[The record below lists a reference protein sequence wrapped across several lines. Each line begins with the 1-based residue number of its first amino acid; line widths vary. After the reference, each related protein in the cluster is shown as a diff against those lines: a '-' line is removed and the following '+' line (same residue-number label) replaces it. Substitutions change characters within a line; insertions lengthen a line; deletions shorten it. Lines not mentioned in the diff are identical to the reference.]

1 MVGGALATVGR
12 PTAIRMASVEG
23 SERIASITVKAESF
37 EIDSKKDIGIMVLGP
52 HLSKISLGPS
62 PRTL

>member
-1 MVGGALATVGR
+1 
-12 PTAIRMASVEG
+12 MASVEG

>member
-1 MVGGALATVGR
+1 
-12 PTAIRMASVEG
+12 MASVEG
-23 SERIASITVKAESF
+23 SERIASITVKAESL